1 MHESPWAVHRETQMH
16 STCRSVYVMS
26 KKAARM
32 RGGVVCL
39 CVWESTSVIV
49 YYVCVLVCVTPQNC
63 DTTKGMCDTTK
74 LYVCVTP
81 QIVTPQNGC
90 VTPQNCTIICRV
102 GQNRIYTPYM
112 TVFLVISLPKIPYI
126 HRINMVLANPN
137 YYMALAHRQTGNEQD
152 GNAGCTTY
160 VRVILNSRLLGPT
173 YVCVRTC
180 VWPHYLLPS
189 HTRWP
194 HKTHKTWFTTAAQDA
209 KEETCKKETC
219 KKKKTL
225 QLIGTDKP

>member
-1 MHESPWAVHRETQMH
+1 MH

-49 YYVCVLVCVTPQNC
+49 YYVCVLV
-63 DTTKGMCDTTK
+63 
-74 LYVCVTP
+74 
-81 QIVTPQNGC
+81 C

-194 HKTHKTWFTTAAQDA
+194 HKTHKT
-209 KEETCKKETC
+209 
-219 KKKKTL
+219 
-225 QLIGTDKP
+225 